1 MARRSIKIP
10 SKAVGSNTSSEEE
23 TYDDV
28 LHSLDS
34 IQTKRK
40 NLASSSEISGNTVK
54 PTTIGMAIV
63 IIAIAATLL
72 LSFGSLPSTQDT
84 ESEVKLTDGL
94 DFQIQLLNYSQVM
107 LSDYLGASIILD
119 FFATW
124 CQPCATQI
132 IELQKLQTKYPNV
145 HIISV
150 SIEKDDT
157 ISILEGYSL
166 EHEMEWIVGR
176 DATLK
181 AASRYQINSI
191 PTMAFFNSQG
201 IRKYIDHPPGITS
214 ESVMSSWIRAD

>member
-1 MARRSIKIP
+1 MERNFGK
-10 SKAVGSNTSSEEE
+10 
-23 TYDDV
+23 
-28 LHSLDS
+28 
-34 IQTKRK
+34 
-40 NLASSSEISGNTVK
+40 
-54 PTTIGMAIV
+54 
-63 IIAIAATLL
+63 AATLL

-107 LSDYLGASIILD
+107 LSDYLGAPIILD

-124 CQPCATQI
+124 CKPCATQI
-132 IELQKLQTKYPNV
+132 IELQKLQVKFPNV

-166 EHEMEWIVGR
+166 EHEMDWIVGR